1 MLVYLLLRLMLC
13 FFWTLLWFMPFTN
26 KIMQTQVNEATL
38 CFVVISGVQLLLESI
53 RRFMPRR
60 SGESVELP
68 TMNGALLID
77 AVAR

>member
-1 MLVYLLLRLMLC
+1 MLVYLPLRLMPVFL
-13 FFWTLLWFMPFTN
+13 TALWLVPFTN
-26 KIMQTQVNEATL
+26 KIMQTPVNGATI
-38 CFVVISGVQLLLESI
+38 CFVVICRVELFLESI

-60 SGESVELP
+60 SGESVERP